1 MFSLALIPL
10 TILMIV
16 LIKVSMYLTKSVANT
31 FKSDDYIDLESLVDY
46 YKGLVDEYITTNCIL
61 NTKVNSLKK
70 TNIKLRKLVTN
81 KLNKLKINTTDQKTF
96 IKLVLENLE
105 QDNVLENLEQDNVL
119 ENLEQDNVLEKT
131 INTMTEDL
139 NHDDILEKTSS
150 IVTEDSQ
157 FESDIIT
164 QNIDLDSQEVSI
176 TKSLEDDFNIVSK
189 EKTSIFNQ

>member
-119 ENLEQDNVLEKT
+119 EKT

>member
-105 QDNVLENLEQDNVL
+105 QDNVLE
-119 ENLEQDNVLEKT
+119 KT